1 MKTGMRDEPYSHT
14 AAEIAEVQAL
24 LIKSYGVSLKP
35 FNWRCA
41 VFENWIYA
49 SRYLEPLEYFTKRVH
64 LWRADTGELA
74 ACVIRG
80 TNFTNMQISYD
91 YRFLE
96 NEIFRWA
103 EENFL
108 DKKPVI
114 NMVYD
119 WDVERQALLTD
130 RGYRNEGEIEDVR
143 IYDLTQN
150 YPQAALPSGYRIT
163 TLAEYGNYAELIDLV
178 NQVWGASLDEA
189 WLRGKSSAPGYSLD
203 RKLLVVSPEG
213 RLAAYCLF
221 WLYPDNKTAEIDP
234 IGTHPNHRNRGL
246 ARALVLESFRRM
258 HESGMEHAYI
268 ASESEDA
275 VVSHLYA
282 SLHPVEYYQGFKWT
296 KEIMAEI

>member
-1 MKTGMRDEPYSHT
+1 MKTGMQRDMPYSHT

-24 LIKSYGVSLKP
+24 LIRSYGVSLKP
-35 FNWRCA
+35 FNWRSA

-74 ACVIRG
+74 AGVIRG
-80 TNFTNMQISYD
+80 THFTNVQISYA

-96 NEIFRWA
+96 NEIFMWA
-103 EENFL
+103 EENLL
-108 DKKPVI
+108 DQKPVI
-114 NMVYD
+114 SMVYD
-119 WDVERQALLTD
+119 WDEERQELLKN
-130 RGYRNEGEIEDVR
+130 RGYHEEGSIEDVR
-143 IYDLTQN
+143 TYDLTRD
-150 YPQAALPSGYRIT
+150 YPPVALPSGYHFT

-178 NQVWGASLDEA
+178 NQVWGMSLDEA
-189 WLRGKSSAPGYSLD
+189 WFRGKSTAPGYSLD
-203 RKLLVVSPEG
+203 RKLLVVSPQG

-234 IGTHPNHRNRGL
+234 IGTHPDYRRRGL

-258 HESGMEHAYI
+258 RERSMRFAYI
-268 ASESEDA
+268 ASETEDP

-282 SLHPVEYYQGFKWT
+282 SLQPIVTYQGCKW
-296 KEIMAEI
+296 IR